1 MKRFGLSV
9 LPLFALAQ
17 LLVAC
22 GFNEPAL
29 APITTEPMSQ
39 VPIPPL
45 ARGTLSAGAMVIDPT
60 THMLYAA
67 DGTSPQHQGVDI
79 FDISTPPGRY
89 LTYAPTGDAAN
100 GVVLVP
106 DLHRLYVA
114 SDDGSVGVMDTDP
127 SSTTFGKILDTI
139 STSEVGAADLLTY
152 DPRQQKVYVDN
163 PDDGRLSAIDVRP
176 GSPTIDTVVDHVD
189 NLGLTS
195 QPMWDP
201 ADGMIYVSEVDN
213 NQMAKVDPRTDRVVA
228 TYPFDVPCEPNGI
241 AVNPTTNQGII
252 ACSDRDNEVTIGW
265 DFRTEQVIRYF
276 DLAGGGSLV
285 TYDAKTDR
293 FILAAS
299 GYYPN
304 AEIAIFSG
312 ASPITYLTSVL
323 ASHRS
328 AGVAYDNSSDLI
340 YTYDGVLRQASLWVF
355 PDPVAQCNAALT
367 KCLPAGKSAA

>member
-1 MKRFGLSV
+1 MKRLGLSV
-9 LPLFALAQ
+9 LPLFALAH
-17 LLVAC
+17 LLAGC

-45 ARGTLSAGAMVIDPT
+45 ARGTMSAGAMVIDPT

-89 LTYAPTGDAAN
+89 LTYASTPDAAN

-106 DLHRLYVA
+106 DLHRLYAA
-114 SDDGSVGVMDTDP
+114 SDDGSVSVMDTDP
-127 SSTTFGKILDTI
+127 SSKTFGTIVDTI
-139 STSEVGAADLLTY
+139 ATSQTGAADLLTY
-152 DPRQQKVYVDN
+152 DPRDRRVFVDN
-163 PDDGRLSAIDVRP
+163 PDDARVTAIDVRP
-176 GSPTIDTVVDHVD
+176 GSPTIDSVVGHVD

-201 ADGMIYVSEVDN
+201 ADGMLYVSEVDN
-213 NQMAKVDPRTDRVVA
+213 NQMAKVDPRTLRVVA
-228 TYPFDVPCEPNGI
+228 TYAFDVPCEPNGI

-265 DFRTEQVIRYF
+265 DFRTEQVIRYY

-285 TYDAKTDR
+285 TYDAKADR

-304 AEIAIFSG
+304 AEIAMFSG
-312 ASPITYLTSVL
+312 SAPITYLTSVL

-328 AGVAYDNSSDLI
+328 SGVAYDDADDLI

-355 PDPVAQCNAALT
+355 SDPVARCNAALT
-367 KCLPAGKSAA
+367 RCLPAAKGAA